1 MKKLRAVL
9 ITVLAI
15 LMLLVVVPILVLK
28 FAFPEAKLRALVLP
42 RASAALGRTVDCER
56 IGLGL
61 GWRGAQLELD
71 AVSLGPAE
79 ENPLRSLEL
88 PALRAELAWGPL
100 LHRELDV
107 KSLRLEG
114 LRARVVLPAAEEAPG
129 AASGAGAPGAASSV
143 APGGAESLAPAALA
157 VAAPDVRL
165 SNAEIVLVKP
175 DAFSVTV
182 GVPEARFASNM
193 TRAGALDLTATLRL
207 DPIRVEGAPVALTAD
222 ASVDLDLGL
231 AGQTLTLRHCRVEMP
246 GLSAA
251 PVAGGAWRMSG
262 QGPVL
267 QLAGTASLAAAAAEA
282 APAASLGL
290 AIDLELRPLD
300 VETSALTAPL
310 RVAGGR
316 LAGDLSRLAVSDLRV
331 EAGESALALA
341 GTITPLPEPRMGL
354 TLRGDR
360 LDLDAL
366 LPDSTAKAKAPA
378 PAGEPGPVLP
388 PVALPGTVDFHL
400 GAVVL
405 RGATIEDLRG
415 RLVIDAEGL
424 RLEDLGLRLF
434 EGAAAGHLAVTPA
447 PAGAARCRGAFM
459 VEGVRAPAFLRTF
472 TPVKRGVEG
481 VLGSELEL
489 DMLLVPGA
497 DKPRGLDVDARVDLA
512 DAALVGLSALRAVGQ
527 VAGLAVPERWDLGR
541 VRQQVKVRDDKVITE
556 NLRLP
561 LQGGHVLGSGTTG
574 LNGVLD
580 WRGTLHLDPAGAAR
594 LGSGSVLQVLKEP
607 DGSLDVAFT
616 LTGTLREPQVTLDQ
630 AAIRAKLRE
639 KAETELK
646 DKGDELLQKGLDE
659 LKKRFR

>member
-9 ITVLAI
+9 IAVVI
-15 LMLLVVVPILVLK
+15 VVVLLVVVPVLVLK

-42 RASAALGRTVDCER
+42 RASTALGRTVDCER

-61 GWRGAQLELD
+61 GWRGARLELD
-71 AVSLGPAE
+71 AVSLGLV
-79 ENPLRSLEL
+79 ENQPLRSLEL

-100 LHRELDV
+100 FRRELDV
-107 KSLRLEG
+107 KSLRLQG
-114 LRARVVLPAAEEAPG
+114 LRARVVLPSAEEAA
-129 AASGAGAPGAASSV
+129 AASSAGAPAGAPA
-143 APGGAESLAPAALA
+143 GGEALAPAALA

-165 SNAEIVLVKP
+165 SDAEITIVQP
-175 DAFSVTV
+175 DGFTATV
-182 GVPEARFASNM
+182 GVPDARFAS
-193 TRAGALDLTATLRL
+193 TLAREGALDLTAELRL
-207 DPIRVEGAPVALTAD
+207 DPIRVDGAPVALTTEAE
-222 ASVDLDLGL
+222 AELDLGL
-231 AGQTLTLRHCRVEMP
+231 AGQTLTLRRCRVAMP
-246 GLSAA
+246 ALTAA
-251 PVAGGAWRMSG
+251 PVEGGAWRVSG
-262 QGPVL
+262 EGPVA
-267 QLAGTASLAAAAAEA
+267 QIAGTVSL
-282 APAASLGL
+282 APAAAGAGPAAGL
-290 AIDLELRPLD
+290 DLDLDLELRPLE
-300 VETSALTAPL
+300 VETTALTAPL

-316 LAGDLSRLAVSDLRV
+316 LVGDLSRLAVSGLRV
-331 EAGESALALA
+331 EAGASALELA
-341 GTITPLPEPRMGL
+341 GSIAPTPAPRMDL

-366 LPDSTAKAKAPA
+366 LPDSTAKAAAPA
-378 PAGEPGPVLP
+378 EGGEPGPVLP

-415 RLVIDAEGL
+415 RLVIDEAGL

-434 EGAAAGHLAVTPA
+434 EGAAAGRLDVTPA

-459 VEGVRAPAFLRTF
+459 VEGVQAPSFLRTF

-489 DMLLVPGA
+489 DMLLVPGEK
-497 DKPRGLDVDARVDLA
+497 KPRGLNVDAHVDLA

-541 VRQQVKVRDDKVITE
+541 VRQQVRVRNNQVVTE

-574 LNGVLD
+574 LDGVLD

-594 LGSGSVLQVLKEP
+594 LGGGSVLQILKEP

-639 KAETELK
+639 KAEGELK